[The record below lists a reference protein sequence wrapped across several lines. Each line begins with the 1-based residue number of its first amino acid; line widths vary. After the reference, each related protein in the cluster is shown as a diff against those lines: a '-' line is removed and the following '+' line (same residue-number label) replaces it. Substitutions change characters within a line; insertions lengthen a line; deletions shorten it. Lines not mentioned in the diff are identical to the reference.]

1 MICCTWATP
10 SGARL
15 RLSQATS
22 SATRAAGAMVMPS
35 RRCWLMPVADST
47 VISLSRY
54 NRP

>member
-10 SGARL
+10 NGARL

-22 SATRAAGAMVMPS
+22 RATSAAGAMVNPN
-35 RRCWLMPVADST
+35 RRCWLIPVADST

-54 NRP
+54 RRP